1 MSAFHSGVMIGLFAL
16 ISVGII
22 IAMLMLNRF
31 LGNFYRQQQHDNDL
45 PFESGLL
52 PSGSTQRHFS
62 VSYYLIAAAFLIFEL
77 EAAILWA
84 WAIDYWS
91 LGISGVIAAIVF
103 MVILLLGLVYLIRKG
118 AFNFGGRLS

>member
-16 ISVGII
+16 IATGII
-22 IAMLMLNRF
+22 VAILVVNRL
-31 LGNFYRQQQHDNDL
+31 LGDFNRQKIHDEDV

-52 PSGSTQRHFS
+52 PSSSTQRHFS
-62 VSYYLIAAAFLIFEL
+62 ISYYLIAAAFLIFEL

-91 LGISGVIAAIVF
+91 LGISGTIAALVF

-118 AFNFGGRLS
+118 GLNFGGK